1 MKLLVAT
8 VPLAG
13 HVAPM
18 AMVAQVLVARG
29 HELHWSCGPAYRDRI
44 EATGAHFHASA
55 WTEPKPRGWGLGK
68 VQNQVIDM
76 FVAPMR
82 MQLAELE
89 AIGGDAI
96 LSDNA
101 HLGAMLYAE
110 KRAARWA
117 QLAISALMLPS
128 VDTAPFGS
136 AQPPRDQRTNKIINW
151 IVYKLLFR
159 RLTKTFRKERV
170 AAGLPAGEGTYFEV
184 CAPLLLQPT
193 IPELE
198 YPRSDL
204 PKAVEF
210 IGPLLPTNTGDL
222 PPLDGRPVVLVTQ
235 GTLATDP
242 RQLIAPAKSAL
253 ADEDVQVI
261 TTETFVSFASLL
273 PHVACFVTNGGYGG
287 VQQAIAHGVPLV
299 VAGGSEEKPE
309 IAARVA
315 WSGAGLDLRTGKPSK
330 CKLRKAVRRILDEP
344 AFRARAQA
352 LAAIMAKYDAVA
364 TAVRRIE
371 DTLGA

>member
-1 MKLLVAT
+1 MKLVVAT
-8 VPLAG
+8 IPLAG

-18 AMVAQVLVARG
+18 AMVVEALAKRG
-29 HELHWSCGPAYRDRI
+29 HDIHWSCGEAYRARI
-44 EATGAHFHASA
+44 EATGARFHPSA

-89 AIGGDAI
+89 AIGGDAV

-110 KRAARWA
+110 KHAARWA

-128 VDTAPFGS
+128 KDTAPFGS
-136 AQPPRDQRTNKIINW
+136 AQPPRDRRTNGIINW

-159 RLTKTFRKERV
+159 RLTKTFRRERV

-198 YPRSDL
+198 YPRQDL
-204 PKAVEF
+204 PKSVEF
-210 IGPLLPTNTGDL
+210 IGPLIPQTTGDI
-222 PPLDGRPVVLVTQ
+222 PALDGRPVVLVTQ

-242 RQLIAPAKSAL
+242 RQLIEPAKRAL
-253 ADEDVQVI
+253 TDVQLI
-261 TTETFVSFASLL
+261 TTETFIPFASIL

-299 VAGGSEEKPE
+299 IAGGSEEKPE

-315 WSGAGLDLRTGKPSK
+315 WSGAGIDLRTGKPSRR
-330 CKLRKAVRRILDEP
+330 KLRNAVRRILDE
-344 AFRARAQA
+344 ASFRERAKQ
-352 LAAIMAKYDAVA
+352 LAAIMANYDAVT
-364 TAVRRIE
+364 TAVKRIE